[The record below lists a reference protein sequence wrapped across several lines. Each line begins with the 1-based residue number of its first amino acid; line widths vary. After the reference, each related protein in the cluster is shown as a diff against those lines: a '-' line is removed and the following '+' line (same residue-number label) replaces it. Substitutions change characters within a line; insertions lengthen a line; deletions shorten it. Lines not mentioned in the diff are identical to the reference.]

1 MTDHPT
7 PQELK
12 DLVAQGRVASQR
24 ALTLDD
30 NPHPPGTIRRRKWR
44 EGFCEPHP

>member
-7 PQELK
+7 PQELQ
-12 DLVAQGRVASQR
+12 DLIAQGRIACQR

-30 NPHPPGTIRRRKWR
+30 NPHKWQQ
-44 EGFCEPHP
+44 GFCEPQP